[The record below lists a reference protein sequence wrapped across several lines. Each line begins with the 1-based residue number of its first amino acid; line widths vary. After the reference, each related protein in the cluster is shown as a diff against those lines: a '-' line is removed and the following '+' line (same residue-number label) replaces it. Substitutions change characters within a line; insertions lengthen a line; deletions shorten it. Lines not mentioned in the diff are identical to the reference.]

1 MHILRLVAF
10 AVVLSTMPGFA
21 LARQSGASQSVVI
34 PACKRTPSCAY
45 LCGKGTCY
53 GCSEFACFS
62 CTHGWCTPARSR
74 GGKPIRGGNLNGI
87 LKNAPPGAAS
97 SNAGNK
103 PVNET
108 PTRNTAPITGRAGGK
123 H

>member
-21 LARQSGASQSVVI
+21 LAMQSGASQTAVVL
-34 PACKRTPSCAY
+34 ACKHAGCAIY
-45 LCGKGTCY
+45 RCGGGCIWGCGTY
-53 GCSEFACFS
+53 VCFR
-62 CTHGWCTPARSR
+62 CRNGWCVQTDRT
-74 GGKPIRGGNLNGI
+74 GKPIRGGSLSGI

-108 PTRNTAPITGRAGGK
+108 PTRNTEPITERVGGK